1 MSVRNEARD
10 RRISV
15 MAAAAARAHATMLR
29 RNLTSIRQVGRP
41 SVRSR
46 EVAWVVIEALDAAFE
61 GRPLTHKELSATSH
75 GVIGAATVT
84 RAVDRA
90 VQRGLLRRLRH
101 AGDAR
106 LTLLVPTEAAH
117 AFLTGRAE
125 AAYAEIRD
133 VVLAAERALGALPP

>member
-1 MSVRNEARD
+1 
-10 RRISV
+10 
-15 MAAAAARAHATMLR
+15 MLR
-29 RNLTSIRQVGRP
+29 RNLMSIRQIGRP

-61 GRPLTHKELSATSH
+61 GRTLTHKELAATAL

-90 VQRGLLRRLRH
+90 VQRGLVRRTRH

-106 LTLLVPTEAAH
+106 LTLLVPTEAAF
-117 AFLTGRAE
+117 AFLHARGA
-125 AAYAEIRD
+125 AAYTEIRD
-133 VVLAAERALGALPP
+133 IVLSAERELGGPPP